1 MVHFYRKITIITSKK
16 PANTDLNDEIR
27 WLGGSLG
34 LFNLRDK
41 DSSCFRI
48 FVELL
53 KTARNDEGMSSDE
66 LALRANLTRGTAVHH
81 LNKLISSGLVI
92 GHRNRYQLREQN
104 LGVLVEELKKDVNRT
119 MDDLKKIAEDID
131 NWVR

>member
-1 MVHFYRKITIITSKK
+1 MDRIYRKITIITSKK
-16 PANTDLNDEIR
+16 PINTNINDEIR

-48 FVELL
+48 FIELL
-53 KTARNDEGMSSDE
+53 KNAKKDEGLSSDE
-66 LALRANLTRGTAVHH
+66 VAEKAGLTRGTAVHH
-81 LNKLISSGLVI
+81 LNKLMGSGLVLSQ
-92 GHRNRYQLREQN
+92 RNRYQLRESN
-104 LGVLVEELKKDVNRT
+104 LSVLVEELKKDMNRT

-131 NWVR
+131 RWI

>member
-1 MVHFYRKITIITSKK
+1 MERIYRKITIITSKK
-16 PANTDLNDEIR
+16 PINTNINDEIR

-48 FVELL
+48 FIELL
-53 KTARNDEGMSSDE
+53 KNAKLDQGLSSDE
-66 LALRANLTRGTAVHH
+66 VADKSGLTRGTAVHH
-81 LNKLISSGLVI
+81 LNKLMNSGLVLS
-92 GHRNRYQLREQN
+92 HKNRYQLRESN
-104 LGVLVEELKKDVNRT
+104 LSVLVEELKKDMNRT

-131 NWVR
+131 RWI